1 MGEPKMNRSAKGGA
15 RSSLHSL
22 DEGVLIHPPHQGVC
36 GRHGTEEQCV
46 TSGELAESPGGTGVS
61 GPISASETA
70 SEALSV
76 VRRLNSTYEARRKPR
91 DRATGDGSGSGKT
104 AGEDGWEEKGNQ
116 MSKDEGGRNSS
127 FSEKPVRSRPRR
139 LVDWINPTGAK
150 KVHSLIDKVY
160 KRKNLEMA
168 WEKVKANRGSGGID
182 GQNLE
187 AFETQLSQQLDRL
200 YQELKEDTYQ
210 PLPVRQHPIPKR
222 DKPDEV
228 RMLGIPAI
236 YDRVCQQALLNRLE
250 PIFEPIFDDA
260 SFGYRRGR
268 STKDALRKIWKEIQ
282 GGSEWIVDA
291 DLRDFFGSVDH
302 EKLLALVGQR
312 VADGRVLRLIKAML
326 KAGSYGKGQLC
337 PTERG
342 TPQGGVVSPALSNI
356 LLTPFD
362 REMRLRGYQLTR
374 FADDWV
380 ITCKSAAEARAAVDA
395 ARRIL
400 KQLGVELHPQKT
412 RIVHMRDGFEF
423 LGYKIKRGTRKHILP
438 PSKNRSGDREGALY
452 AYPKENSIRPFMDQV
467 RQRTKRTVPLKTQEL
482 IKDLNPLLRGWGE
495 YYKRAHV
502 RLLFNRLDRWIIR
515 RIWSHRHKYW
525 RNAGW
530 KRLPERVLYGE
541 YGLVS
546 LVWLIPSIASRK
558 PTSS

>member
-139 LVDWINPTGAK
+139 LVDWINPTAAK

-210 PLPVRQHPIPKR
+210 PLPVRQQPIPKR

-268 STKDALRKIWKEIQ
+268 STKDALRKVWKEIET
-282 GGSEWIVDA
+282 GGEWIVDA
-291 DLRDFFGSVDH
+291 DLKDFFGSVVH
-302 EKLLALVGQR
+302 AKLLTLVAQR
-312 VADGRVLRLIKAML
+312 VSDGRVLRLIEAML
-326 KAGSYGKGQLC
+326 TAGSYGEGHLF

-342 TPQGGVVSPALSNI
+342 TPQGGVASPLLSNI

-362 REMRLRGYQLTR
+362 REMRRKGYQLTR
-374 FADDWV
+374 YADDWV
-380 ITCKSAAEARAAVDA
+380 ITCASAAEARAALEVA
-395 ARRIL
+395 SRVL
-400 KQLGVELHPQKT
+400 KELGVTINPQKT
-412 RIVHMRDGFEF
+412 RIVHVRHGFEF
-423 LGYKIKRGTRKHILP
+423 LGYKIKRGSRPMSLPTSKIKTTTRRG
-438 PSKNRSGDREGALY
+438 SLY
-452 AYPKENSIRPFMDQV
+452 AYPREKSINHFKEQIRRLTRRHAPV
-467 RQRTKRTVPLKTQEL
+467 STQEL
-482 IKDLNPLLRGWGE
+482 IQQVNPVVRGWGH

-502 RLLFNRLDRWIIR
+502 RKLFHRLDGWLVR
-515 RIWSHRHKYW
+515 RIWSHRHRKW
-525 RNAGW
+525 RCCGW
-530 KRLPERVLYGE
+530 RTLPRRQLYGE
-541 YGLVS
+541 YGLVN
-546 LVWLIPSIASRK
+546 LVAMIPSIATQRAA
-558 PTSS
+558 SS